1 MKPKVLQWCCKI
13 TFELQIW
20 WCTKISGLSPIPT
33 KQLSWKL
40 FNKEISK
47 AWKVQVTSS
56 GPPGFF
62 SSYMPINVLHHS
74 LAVIYL
80 ATIFLFISWQPLQ
93 VIHKNDTTLLRNFF
107 MFIYLC
113 FSLWVISRVAPVTL
127 SLLIESMSCDDEMS
141 LRMSIIFSYTF
152 CSVNILWNY
161 LSACEGMVVLYL
173 RYFLASILL
182 I

>member
-1 MKPKVLQWCCKI
+1 MNPKVLQWCCKI

-56 GPPGFF
+56 GPPG
-62 SSYMPINVLHHS
+62 SYMPINVPSFPCLLSGYHFP
-74 LAVIYL
+74 LYQL
-80 ATIFLFISWQPLQ
+80 ATTSSHPQKMTPHCRGTFSCSFAFIF
-93 VIHKNDTTLLRNFF
+93 
-107 MFIYLC
+107 
-113 FSLWVISRVAPVTL
+113 LWVISRVAPVTR
-127 SLLIESMSCDDEMS
+127 SLLIESMSYDDEMS
-141 LRMSIIFSYTF
+141 LWMSIIFSYTF

-161 LSACEGMVVLYL
+161 LSACGGMVILYL
-173 RYFLASILL
+173 WYFLASILL